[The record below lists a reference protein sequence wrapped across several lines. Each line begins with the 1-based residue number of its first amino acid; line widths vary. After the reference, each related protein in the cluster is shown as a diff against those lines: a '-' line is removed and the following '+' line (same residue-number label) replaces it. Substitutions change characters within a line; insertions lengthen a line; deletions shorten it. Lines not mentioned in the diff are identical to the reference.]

1 MLGNITQPD
10 LGIIGSC
17 SQQAHHSLVKR
28 REGRRSRLLT
38 GVSLLSTGDQLDD
51 RVTKSVRSARDAS

>member
-28 REGRRSRLLT
+28 REGRRLLT